1 MFLAFNATCKWLKYK
16 HVAFNSFR
24 LRFRRKAILLE
35 KVWFPSNIWLGIL
48 VSGWVMIIQV
58 IMFVYWLLNIYICG
72 VTPRIRRSFGFSLIL
87 TFHELSTI
95 SRFILFLFSV
105 KNLPMIWKNWHDF
118 KVILSLFQL
127 FMWWKYS
134 NLLIIQS
141 FAYGPLLGVS

>member
-1 MFLAFNATCKWLKYK
+1 MQLANGFNANMSYLIVFVLEEKQFCW
-16 HVAFNSFR
+16 
-24 LRFRRKAILLE
+24 RKSR
-35 KVWFPSNIWLGIL
+35 FPSNIWLGIL
-48 VSGWVMIIQV
+48 VSGWVMIVQV
-58 IMFVYWLLNIYICG
+58 IMFVCWLLNICICG

-95 SRFILFLFSV
+95 FRFILFLFSV